1 MKFKRAEDYEHLIE
15 ALRSRLAGYEKRLE
29 DQQGMR
35 RSLRESQDRYRTVF
49 ENSGTAIIVMA
60 RDTTITMANSG
71 FERLTGLRKTDV
83 QGRMRLDQI
92 IYAADRQKMLHY
104 QNRRSD
110 PSEGPRMLDCHIQDE
125 RGQIRNVLLKIDD
138 IPGTDESVGSMV
150 DITALKPAEHEV
162 GEQKAQMGRPATP
175 PDLSDM
181 EPIWSPG
188 CRAVAC
194 AFKDADMAS
203 SAPSTSTTS
212 PQVFILHLL

>member
-15 ALRSRLAGYEKRLE
+15 ALKTRLAGYEKRLE

-110 PSEGPRMLDCHIQDE
+110 SSEGPRMLDCHIQDD

-138 IPGTDESVGSMV
+138 IPGTGENVKIILIGHHQHGFETAQYFIGTPVFGQLDSRPG
-150 DITALKPAEHEV
+150 DI
-162 GEQKAQMGRPATP
+162 
-175 PDLSDM
+175 
-181 EPIWSPG
+181 
-188 CRAVAC
+188 AVVL
-194 AFKDADMAS
+194 FEFGFE
-203 SAPSTSTTS
+203 T
-212 PQVFILHLL
+212 LEE